1 MRESTRQRLTRRIKS
16 AMHSRSRLLTCATA
30 DEIRRVLPDFEELF
44 GDATRKTSVVARNV
58 LTLLVI
64 GGGQGLC
71 TPLCAVYSAWLQPAW
86 KLWRRSTM
94 FNMLPNYSEDSA
106 RRTHSESRL
115 GLSRSRG
122 SVGTNS
128 RKERPSGQPTS

>member
-106 RRTHSESRL
+106 RLGNQHHSHFL
-115 GLSRSRG
+115 TLLMINFNFDAHRG
-122 SVGTNS
+122 ADCAL
-128 RKERPSGQPTS
+128 